1 MPDLANVPP
10 KDAFSLPLEEE
21 HSEIWIVTSELIK
34 LCNSGIPSVFGSLK
48 EKALMLIYANNKASL
63 FHLTEYN
70 HSSLPHIYHSL
81 FVRIPFGSGN

>member
-63 FHLTEYN
+63 FHLTE
-70 HSSLPHIYHSL
+70 
-81 FVRIPFGSGN
+81 